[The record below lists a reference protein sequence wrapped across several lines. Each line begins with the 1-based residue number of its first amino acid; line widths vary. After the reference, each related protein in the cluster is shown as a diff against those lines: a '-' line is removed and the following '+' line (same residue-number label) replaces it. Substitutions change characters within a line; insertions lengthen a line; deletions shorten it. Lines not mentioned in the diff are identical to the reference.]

1 MQSPN
6 ILRTAIFA
14 AVASAAAVGFWF
26 LFAQHTRI
34 FSPLLAIPATAI
46 LMTAGLIALDRY
58 AEHRGYRAG
67 VANAQTDLS
76 TRLPATATARQILA
90 LEFAAA
96 ERGNRPLTIALISMD
111 NFRRLAVMEG
121 GTARER
127 LLVAAGAIF
136 RRRTRGMNISA
147 RLDDGGLF
155 ISVLGG
161 VEVSGARIFVN
172 RVRKDLGTLS
182 VGTTG
187 VTVSASLCAYEPG
200 MASPDELMAKA
211 QDALASVRAKGA
223 NALVVAGELD
233 YGNDAQLGYAVI

>member
-1 MQSPN
+1 M
-6 ILRTAIFA
+6 FA
-14 AVASAAAVGFWF
+14 AIASTAAVGFWF

-67 VANAQTDLS
+67 VANAQTDVA
-76 TRLPATATARQILA
+76 TRLPATATALQILA

-96 ERGNRPLTIALISMD
+96 ERGHRPLTVALFSMD

-127 LLVAAGAIF
+127 LLVASGAIF

-147 RLDDGGLF
+147 RLDDTGLF
-155 ISVLGG
+155 IAVLGG
-161 VEVSGARIFVN
+161 VELSGARTFVN

-182 VGTTG
+182 VGTTA
-187 VTVSASLCAYEPG
+187 VTVSASVCAYEPG
-200 MASPDELMAKA
+200 MQSADDLLGKA
-211 QDALASVRAKGA
+211 QDALASARTRGS
-223 NALVVAGELD
+223 NALVVADEVD
-233 YGNDAQLGYAVI
+233 YGNYPELGYAVI